1 MISRTNGSSI
11 RKKKEGKEKEL
22 RNNSNIDLYIG
33 VQLLIINE
41 TTGEGENNNN
51 ALDRLRTIG
60 EDVEHE
66 AIDYRFVLLVLESKC
81 NSWCLGCIRGIIRVV
96 I

>member
-41 TTGEGENNNN
+41 TTGRG
-51 ALDRLRTIG
+51 
-60 EDVEHE
+60 E
-66 AIDYRFVLLVLESKC
+66 AIITPSIGYVPLAKMLNTRLSTIDSFYWYLNRSAIVGAS
-81 NSWCLGCIRGIIRVV
+81 VV
-96 I
+96 YGA

>member
-41 TTGEGENNNN
+41 TTGGGRGKAIITPSIGYVPLAKMLNT
-51 ALDRLRTIG
+51 RLSTI
-60 EDVEHE
+60 DSFYWYLNRS
-66 AIDYRFVLLVLESKC
+66 AIVGAS
-81 NSWCLGCIRGIIRVV
+81 VV
-96 I
+96 YGA